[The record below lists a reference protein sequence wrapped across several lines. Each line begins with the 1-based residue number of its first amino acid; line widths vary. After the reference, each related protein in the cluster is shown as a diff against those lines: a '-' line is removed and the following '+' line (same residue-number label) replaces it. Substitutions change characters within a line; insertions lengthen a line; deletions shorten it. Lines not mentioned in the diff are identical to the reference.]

1 MLHLTLL
8 TLILKIQSLQ
18 RHDIWEMAQAGQKAN
33 KGQDKGRIWAMIM
46 QSPLMNMPTVALTAE
61 TLSADV
67 CNPCTACA
75 CVAAQFDPQIM
86 HVLTLLH
93 SHWQVAHI
101 KRLNPHQGYKCV
113 SICLWTSPAW
123 TTKKSIN
130 RSVRGTG
137 PRDQCPSPQGLT
149 CQSVGAITMLQISF
163 KSPAV
168 MQQLTR

>member
-1 MLHLTLL
+1 MWRGEQKQSSRPHTWIDVTQAFIMLRLTLL

-46 QSPLMNMPTVALTAE
+46 QSPLMNMAAVALTAE
-61 TLSADV
+61 KLSADV

-86 HVLTLLH
+86 HVLTHLH
-93 SHWQVAHI
+93 SHWQVARI
-101 KRLNPHQGYKCV
+101 KRSNSHRGHGCV
-113 SICLWTSPAW
+113 SICLWTTPSR
-123 TTKKSIN
+123 TTKSIN

-137 PRDQCPSPQGLT
+137 PSLCPEINVPYPRG
-149 CQSVGAITMLQISF
+149 
-163 KSPAV
+163 
-168 MQQLTR
+168 